1 MTLNKAYYIRFE
13 IDSIKK
19 QIESL
24 EEFDVEKKIKLV
36 NKLKRYQSKYI
47 DQLDNINQF
56 IESIED
62 DETRLIAR
70 YRLIDNLKWEEIG
83 SIMYKDRTS
92 CYRKLQKVIKKTQ
105 KTQKNSSNM

>member
-1 MTLNKAYYIRFE
+1 MTLNKAYYIRLE

-24 EEFDVEKKIKLV
+24 DEFNVEKKVKLI
-36 NKLKRYQSKYI
+36 NKLKKYQNKYI

-83 SIMYKDRTS
+83 AIMYKDRTS
-92 CYRKLQKVIKKTQ
+92 CYRKLQKVIENNTKNTKK
-105 KTQKNSSNM
+105 

>member
-1 MTLNKAYYIRFE
+1 MTLNKAYYIRLE
-13 IDSIKK
+13 IDCIKK

-24 EEFDVEKKIKLV
+24 DEFNVEKKVKLI

-83 SIMYKDRTS
+83 AIMYKDRTS
-92 CYRKLQKVIKKTQ
+92 CYRKLQKVIENNTKNTKK
-105 KTQKNSSNM
+105 

>member
-1 MTLNKAYYIRFE
+1 MTLNKAYYIRLE

-24 EEFDVEKKIKLV
+24 DEFNVEKKVKLI
-36 NKLKRYQSKYI
+36 NKLKKYQSKYI

-83 SIMYKDRTS
+83 AIMYKDRTS
-92 CYRKLQKVIKKTQ
+92 CYRKLQKVIENNTKNTKK
-105 KTQKNSSNM
+105 

>member
-1 MTLNKAYYIRFE
+1 MTLNKAYYIRLE
-13 IDSIKK
+13 IDNIKK

-24 EEFDVEKKIKLV
+24 DEFDVEKKVKLI

-70 YRLIDNLKWEEIG
+70 YRLIDNLKWEDIG
-83 SIMYKDRTS
+83 AIMYKDRTS
-92 CYRKLQKVIKKTQ
+92 CYRKLQKVIENNTKNTKK
-105 KTQKNSSNM
+105 

>member
-1 MTLNKAYYIRFE
+1 MTLNKAYYIRLE
-13 IDSIKK
+13 IDNIKK

-24 EEFDVEKKIKLV
+24 DEFDAEKKVKLI

-62 DETRLIAR
+62 NETRLIAR

-83 SIMYKDRTS
+83 AIMYKDRTS
-92 CYRKLQKVIKKTQ
+92 CYRKLQKVIEKNTKNTKK
-105 KTQKNSSNM
+105 

>member
-1 MTLNKAYYIRFE
+1 MTLNKAYYIRLE
-13 IDSIKK
+13 IDSIRK

-24 EEFDVEKKIKLV
+24 DEFNVEKKVKLI
-36 NKLKRYQSKYI
+36 NKLKKYQSKYI

-83 SIMYKDRTS
+83 AIMYKDRTS
-92 CYRKLQKVIKKTQ
+92 CYRKLQKVIKKNT
-105 KTQKNSSNM
+105 KNTKK

>member
-1 MTLNKAYYIRFE
+1 MTLNKAYYIRLE
-13 IDSIKK
+13 IDNIKK

-24 EEFDVEKKIKLV
+24 DEFDVEKKVKLI
-36 NKLKRYQSKYI
+36 NKLKKYQSKYI

-83 SIMYKDRTS
+83 AIMYKDRTS
-92 CYRKLQKVIKKTQ
+92 CYRKLQKVIENNTKNTKK
-105 KTQKNSSNM
+105 

>member
-13 IDSIKK
+13 IECIKK

-24 EEFDVEKKIKLV
+24 DEFDVEKKIKLV

-83 SIMYKDRTS
+83 AIMYKDRTS
-92 CYRKLQKVIKKTQ
+92 CYRKLQKVIEKNTKNTKKE
-105 KTQKNSSNM
+105 

>member
-1 MTLNKAYYIRFE
+1 MTLNKAYYIRLE

-24 EEFDVEKKIKLV
+24 DEFNVEKKVKLI
-36 NKLKRYQSKYI
+36 NKLQKYQNKYI

-83 SIMYKDRTS
+83 AIMYKDRTS
-92 CYRKLQKVIKKTQ
+92 CYRKLQKVIEKNTKNTKK
-105 KTQKNSSNM
+105 

>member
-1 MTLNKAYYIRFE
+1 MTLNKAYYIRLE

-24 EEFDVEKKIKLV
+24 DEFDVEKKVKLI
-36 NKLKRYQSKYI
+36 NKLKKYQSKYI

-83 SIMYKDRTS
+83 AIMYKDRTS
-92 CYRKLQKVIKKTQ
+92 CYRKLQKVIENNTKNTKK
-105 KTQKNSSNM
+105 